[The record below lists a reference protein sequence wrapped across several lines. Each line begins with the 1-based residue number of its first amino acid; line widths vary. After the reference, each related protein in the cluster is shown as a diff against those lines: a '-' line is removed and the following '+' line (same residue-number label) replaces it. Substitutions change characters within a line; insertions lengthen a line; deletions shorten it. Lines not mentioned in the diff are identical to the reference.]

1 MIRAKRSPSAGR
13 VRANR
18 SRTLRTP
25 RKQRG
30 QSATEFIIVMPVLLL
45 LCLGMIQ
52 FALLYQAKSTVN
64 YATLQAARAGAVE
77 NGRKAAMLNGF
88 GRGIA
93 PLFAHTNNLATQQMA
108 VVTATVEARN
118 PGITSLKVINPTSAA
133 LADFGRSNYYAG
145 KSVTE
150 IPNDTLMYRNTQAGA
165 SSGLSIQD
173 ANLLKISVTY
183 CYDLYV
189 PFINRVIFYLVNG
202 ISNIYSSGNSG
213 GLGLPGNMNRCYAY
227 SSASGGFRIPIESE
241 AIVRM
246 QSPFRGG

>member
-1 MIRAKRSPSAGR
+1 MRQ
-13 VRANR
+13 
-18 SRTLRTP
+18 L
-25 RKQRG
+25 QRG

-64 YATLQAARAGAVE
+64 YAALMAARAGAVQ
-77 NGRKAAMLNGF
+77 NGQKTAMLGGF

-93 PLFAHTNNLATQQMA
+93 PLFAHSTGLATQQAA
-108 VVTATVEARN
+108 VLAATVEARN
-118 PGITSLKVINPTSAA
+118 PGITSLIVINPTSAA
-133 LADFGRSNYYAG
+133 LSDFGRTNYYAG
-145 KSVTE
+145 KTVLE
-150 IPNDTLMYRNTQAGA
+150 IPNDTLMYRNTDTGP

-183 CYDLYV
+183 CYELYV

-202 ISNIYSSGNSG
+202 ISNIYSTGDSGD
-213 GLGLPGNMNRCYAY
+213 LGLVTKPNNCYAY
-227 SSASGGFRIPIESE
+227 SAASGDFRIPIESE

-246 QSPFRGG
+246 QSAYRGN